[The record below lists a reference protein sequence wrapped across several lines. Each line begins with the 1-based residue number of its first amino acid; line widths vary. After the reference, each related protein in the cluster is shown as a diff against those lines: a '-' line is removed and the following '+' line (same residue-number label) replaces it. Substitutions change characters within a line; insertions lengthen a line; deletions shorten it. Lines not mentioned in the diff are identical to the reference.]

1 MIKILKW
8 LPVQKN
14 IHPQGVILA
23 RVHREWKSWFLEIA
37 LFASIYTPYIPMQ
50 IKFKKAENHFIRW
63 TYLFYFYDNHDVYMV
78 SIFLLTYALN
88 NTFHR
93 KARNPRT
100 LSLYMTRLNPAI
112 IFLNKDWCQTIHNST
127 WYPYTGWDLGSF
139 YSMVQHYWCSAFLI
153 QYVYTVCFEN
163 YVLQN
168 NGLC

>member
-14 IHPQGVILA
+14 VHPQGVILA

-37 LFASIYTPYIPMQ
+37 LFASINTQYIPVQ
-50 IKFKKAENHFIRW
+50 IKSNFKKKQRIIQFVELIFLLLRQSW
-63 TYLFYFYDNHDVYMV
+63 YMV

-88 NTFHR
+88 NIFHR
-93 KARNPRT
+93 KTRNSRT

-112 IFLNKDWCQTIHNST
+112 IFLNKDWCQTIHNRT
-127 WYPYTGWDLGSF
+127 WYRMRFGVFLQHGSTLLAF
-139 YSMVQHYWCSAFLI
+139 CFLI
-153 QYVYTVCFEN
+153 QYTVCFEN

-168 NGLC
+168 YGLC

>member
-14 IHPQGVILA
+14 VHPQGVILA
-23 RVHREWKSWFLEIA
+23 RVHREWNSWFLEIA

-112 IFLNKDWCQTIHNST
+112 IFFSKDWCQTIHNRT
-127 WYPYTGWDLGSF
+127 WYRMRFGVFLLHGSTLLVF
-139 YSMVQHYWCSAFLI
+139 GFLI
-153 QYVYTVCFEN
+153 QYTVCFEN
-163 YVLQN
+163 YVSQN